1 MAEAEGLRA
10 LNLCSTAEAENIE
23 KEVMTMGKF
32 VISRAK
38 NGEYRFRLKARN
50 GQNIGRSEGYKAK
63 ASCLNG
69 IDSVGRNAPEATVV
83 VEE

>member
-23 KEVMTMGKF
+23 KEVTTMGKF

-50 GQNIGRSEGYKAK
+50 GQNIGRSEGYKA
-63 ASCLNG
+63 SCLNG

>member
-1 MAEAEGLRA
+1 
-10 LNLCSTAEAENIE
+10 
-23 KEVMTMGKF
+23 MGKF

-38 NGEYRFRLKARN
+38 NGEYCFRLKARN

-69 IDSVGRNAPEATVV
+69 IDSVGRNAPGATVV